1 MSRDTSATPDGDA
14 LTYAVETSD
23 AGVVTAV
30 LVSSTVTLSGLA
42 EGTAIVTVTA
52 RDPRGSSARQ
62 VFDVSV
68 LPFVASITVSPASDT
83 IAPSDRAWLSATAT
97 GPDGEQ
103 LDAVEFKWSSSN
115 PTVARVMGRT
125 IQQGA
130 RSDSVRIQGEV
141 DGIATVTATG
151 YGTSGN
157 ATIVV
162 VNPDPASLAA
172 LHDATDGPN
181 WHSKTNWLTDSPIA
195 TWHGVVGNVYHRV
208 VGLHLQANGLSGEIP
223 PELGRLSHL
232 REIALSHN
240 PDLSGELP
248 SSMSELRELQVFTAN
263 ETGLCVPPEPGL
275 LTWMEGL
282 PRARIRRCDAEA
294 AQVYLTQAV
303 QSREFPVPLVA
314 GDPALLR
321 VFLTAGRAAANIP
334 PVRAMLHLPDGTQHV
349 VDIPGNDTPIPMVV
363 TEGSLATTANA
374 EIAGSLVQPGLEL
387 VVEIDPEGTL
397 DPDLGVTR
405 RIPESG
411 RLTVDVRTMPTFRL
425 TLIPFLLES
434 APDSSVLGITR
445 AMSNDPFNHTLL
457 GKTRTL
463 LPVGDMDVVLHD
475 PVVTSSTA
483 SGSILNHTEVI
494 RVLEAGPGYYLGTMT
509 GPVADH
515 HGRAYQHGRSSFSVV
530 DRGDRSE
537 FVIAHEL
544 GHNMSL
550 QHPPG
555 CAAGDPDLAFPHPG
569 GGIGAWGYDFR
580 FGGRLVAPNTG
591 DLMSYCQYDWISDY
605 HFTNAL
611 RYRLVDEGTDAA
623 ATVSTPTRSLL
634 LWGGASSS
642 GQPYLEPAFVVR
654 APAALPAPGGAYAVA
669 GRNASGEEI
678 FSLRFDMLEVADGE
692 GGSSFAFTLPVEP
705 EWAGSV
711 ASISLSGPGGAALL
725 NRDTDRPVTILRDT
739 TTGQIRGILRHTAEG
754 YGDSAVATGSTA
766 RSRLE
771 AHFSR
776 GLPPVEAWRHPT

>member
-1 MSRDTSATPDGDA
+1 MNRAPTAVGAIPDRSVSVGGADTLDVSGYFSDPDGDA

-52 RDPRGSSARQ
+52 RDPLGSSARQ

-130 RSDSVRIQGEV
+130 RSDSVRIQGEL

-282 PRARIRRCDAEA
+282 PRARIR
-294 AQVYLTQAV
+294 
-303 QSREFPVPLVA
+303 
-314 GDPALLR
+314 
-321 VFLTAGRAAANIP
+321 
-334 PVRAMLHLPDGTQHV
+334 
-349 VDIPGNDTPIPMVV
+349 
-363 TEGSLATTANA
+363 
-374 EIAGSLVQPGLEL
+374 
-387 VVEIDPEGTL
+387 
-397 DPDLGVTR
+397 
-405 RIPESG
+405 
-411 RLTVDVRTMPTFRL
+411 
-425 TLIPFLLES
+425 
-434 APDSSVLGITR
+434 
-445 AMSNDPFNHTLL
+445 
-457 GKTRTL
+457 
-463 LPVGDMDVVLHD
+463 
-475 PVVTSSTA
+475 
-483 SGSILNHTEVI
+483 
-494 RVLEAGPGYYLGTMT
+494 
-509 GPVADH
+509 
-515 HGRAYQHGRSSFSVV
+515 
-530 DRGDRSE
+530 
-537 FVIAHEL
+537 
-544 GHNMSL
+544 
-550 QHPPG
+550 
-555 CAAGDPDLAFPHPG
+555 
-569 GGIGAWGYDFR
+569 
-580 FGGRLVAPNTG
+580 
-591 DLMSYCQYDWISDY
+591 
-605 HFTNAL
+605 
-611 RYRLVDEGTDAA
+611 
-623 ATVSTPTRSLL
+623 
-634 LWGGASSS
+634 
-642 GQPYLEPAFVVR
+642 
-654 APAALPAPGGAYAVA
+654 
-669 GRNASGEEI
+669 
-678 FSLRFDMLEVADGE
+678 
-692 GGSSFAFTLPVEP
+692 
-705 EWAGSV
+705 
-711 ASISLSGPGGAALL
+711 SIS
-725 NRDTDRPVTILRDT
+725 R
-739 TTGQIRGILRHTAEG
+739 TAH
-754 YGDSAVATGSTA
+754 ST
-766 RSRLE
+766 S
-771 AHFSR
+771 
-776 GLPPVEAWRHPT
+776 